1 MALPTKN
8 RLKNKKDFDAVF
20 KKGKTLN
27 GTFLFMKS
35 LPSSRGYPRFG
46 FIVAA
51 KFAPKA
57 VLRNKV
63 RRILSDIIW
72 PKLLPNMPSCDTV
85 VVVTKKIPAATS
97 AVGDDFVAILRQARF
112 I

>member
-20 KKGKTLN
+20 KKGKALN
-27 GTFLFMKS
+27 GSFLFIKS

-46 FIVAA
+46 FVVAA

-57 VLRNKV
+57 VTRNKV
-63 RRILSDIIW
+63 RRLFSEIIW
-72 PKLLPNMPSCDTV
+72 PDRLPNMPSCDTV
-85 VVVTKKIPAATS
+85 VVVTKKIPVDTS
-97 AVGDDFVAILRQARF
+97 VIKDDFITTLRQARF

>member
-8 RLKNKKDFDAVF
+8 RIKNKKDFDAVF
-20 KKGKTLN
+20 KKGKARN
-27 GTFLFMKS
+27 GSFLFMKS

-57 VLRNKV
+57 VTRNKI
-63 RRILSDIIW
+63 RRLLSDIIQANR
-72 PKLLPNMPSCDTV
+72 LPNMPSCDTV
-85 VVVTKKIPAATS
+85 VVVTKKIPMDIS
-97 AVGDDFVAILRQARF
+97 SVGADFVAVLRQARF

>member
-8 RLKNKKDFDAVF
+8 RLKNKKDFDLIF
-20 KKGKTLN
+20 KRG
-27 GTFLFMKS
+27 KS
-35 LPSSRGYPRFG
+35 LNAPHLFLRSTPSSLGYPRFG

-57 VLRNKV
+57 VLRSKV
-63 RRILSDIIW
+63 RR
-72 PKLLPNMPSCDTV
+72 LLTGLIPSELLLNMPSCDTV
-85 VVVTKKIPAATS
+85 VVVTKKVP
-97 AVGDDFVAILRQARF
+97 DDLSVLGQDFITLLRQARF

>member
-20 KKGKTLN
+20 KKGKAS
-27 GTFLFMKS
+27 GGSFLFMKS
-35 LPSSRGYPRFG
+35 LPSPLGRPRFG
-46 FIVAA
+46 FVVAS

-63 RRILSDIIW
+63 RRLLTDVIW
-72 PKLLPNMPSCDTV
+72 PTRLPNMPSCDTV
-85 VVVTKKIPAATS
+85 VVVTKNIPTDLL
-97 AVGDDFVAILRQARF
+97 VVRDDFVAILRQARF